1 MLHGTTKAKKCSQ
14 EKSCLFPF
22 AIIHIL
28 MLIFLTSC
36 PSYRPKY
43 FKDWAASRL
52 PCHLSP
58 LTVCNLKFSWQWTMT
73 SQFCIPMAIYHSYH
87 WPYSIWCYWLQ
98 TSIWEEEK
106 KKKKLSS
113 FLVLYNTQYWFESSL
128 SALSLPSSL
137 VPTFQLSVRRD
148 HLLWLRAQW
157 AVSWHRVQQALMPLT
172 LVFSFP
178 SPTLLL
184 SFERLFFLLVPLL
197 LVPDV
202 HS

>member
-87 WPYSIWCYWLQ
+87 WPYSIWCYFLQ

-106 KKKKLSS
+106 KKKKNSLLFWFFTIPNTDLNPLFLHFLCLPLWFLPSS
-113 FLVLYNTQYWFESSL
+113 FLLGVTIYSGSGLSGLCPGTESSKPSCL
-128 SALSLPSSL
+128 SHWSSL
-137 VPTFQLSVRRD
+137 
-148 HLLWLRAQW
+148 
-157 AVSWHRVQQALMPLT
+157 
-172 LVFSFP
+172 
-178 SPTLLL
+178 
-184 SFERLFFLLVPLL
+184 FLLQ
-197 LVPDV
+197 
-202 HS
+202 HSFSHLNAYSFYWSPCF